1 MFYVMLI
8 KNHPNTSKNPEAIIR
23 IDAPVI
29 NVNHW
34 TISALPAKKS
44 PAILKPQILM
54 PEQPTAYL
62 KPKKYDFF

>member
-1 MFYVMLI
+1 MIYVMLI
-8 KNHPNTSKNPEAIIR
+8 KNHPNTSKNAGANYRFDPPA
-23 IDAPVI
+23 I

-34 TISALPAKKS
+34 TISSIPVKKTPAV
-44 PAILKPQILM
+44 LKPQILM